1 MRTTIK
7 GIVLS
12 VVAATALSACNHSKT
27 KDMEHENAIFPQ
39 GEKISNNHFK
49 GTAYLRMLMTNAE
62 TFDCT
67 VGNVVFEAGCR
78 NSWHSHP
85 GGQILIVTSGEGY
98 YQEKGTPVQVIKTGD
113 VVEILPNVVHWHGA
127 TPDSRMEHIAIG
139 TRAGAGAAVWLE
151 PVTDE
156 EYNSIKIQ

>member
-1 MRTTIK
+1 MKMKTVS
-7 GIVLS
+7 IVLS
-12 VVAATALSACNHSKT
+12 VVITTALSSCNHLKT
-27 KDMEHENAIFPQ
+27 KDMEHANTIFPQ

-67 VGNVVFEAGCR
+67 VGNVAFEAGCR

-98 YQEKGTPVQVIKTGD
+98 YQEKGSPVRVIKTGD

-127 TPDSRMEHIAIG
+127 TPHSGMEHIAIG
-139 TRAGAGAAVWLE
+139 TKAGAGAAVWLDS
-151 PVTDE
+151 VTDE
-156 EYNSIKIQ
+156 EYNSIKN

>member
-1 MRTTIK
+1 MKMKTVS
-7 GIVLS
+7 IVLS
-12 VVAATALSACNHSKT
+12 VVIATALSSCNHSKT
-27 KDMEHENAIFPQ
+27 KDMEHVNAIFPQ
-39 GEKISNNHFK
+39 GEKILNNNFN

-98 YQEKGTPVQVIKTGD
+98 YQEKGKPVQVIKTGY
-113 VVEILPNVVHWHGA
+113 VIEIPPNVVHWHGA
-127 TPDSRMEHIAIG
+127 TLHSRMEHIAIG
-139 TRAGAGAAVWLE
+139 TKASAGASVWLE

-156 EYNSIKIQ
+156 EYHSITN

>member
-1 MRTTIK
+1 MKMKTT

-12 VVAATALSACNHSKT
+12 AVTAIVLSSCNHAKT
-27 KDMEHENAIFPQ
+27 KDMEHVKAIFPE
-39 GEKISNNHFK
+39 GEKISNNNFK

-67 VGNVVFEAGCR
+67 IGNVAFEAGCR

-98 YQEKGTPVQVIKTGD
+98 YQEKGKQVQVIKTGD
-113 VVEILPNVVHWHGA
+113 VIEILPNVVHWHGA
-127 TPDSRMEHIAIG
+127 TPHSRMEHIAIG
-139 TRAGAGAAVWLE
+139 TKASAGAVVWYE

-156 EYNSIKIQ
+156 EYNNL